1 MHKELKQ
8 LETKD
13 MGMRLRKVREE
24 RKMTRETL
32 AEKVD
37 LSVNFIADVEYGN
50 KSPSIRKFYSLIQ
63 ALDTN
68 ADYILGGNMREID
81 IDEEAAEVYKEIMN
95 ILNQCNGKQLA
106 SLKSISMIYADML
119 KKKV

>member
-81 IDEEAAEVYKEIMN
+81 IDEEAAEAYKAIMN

>member
-32 AEKVD
+32 VEKVD

-81 IDEEAAEVYKEIMN
+81 IDEEAAEAYKEIMN

-119 KKKV
+119 KRKV

>member
-37 LSVNFIADVEYGN
+37 LSVNFI
-50 KSPSIRKFYSLIQ
+50 
-63 ALDTN
+63 
-68 ADYILGGNMREID
+68 YI
-81 IDEEAAEVYKEIMN
+81 
-95 ILNQCNGKQLA
+95 
-106 SLKSISMIYADML
+106 
-119 KKKV
+119 

>member
-1 MHKELKQ
+1 MQQELKQ
-8 LETKD
+8 LDVKS
-13 MGMRLRKVREE
+13 MGRRIRLVRED

-81 IDEEAAEVYKEIMN
+81 IDEEAAEAYKEIMN

>member
-1 MHKELKQ
+1 MQQELKQ
-8 LETKD
+8 LDVKS
-13 MGMRLRKVREE
+13 MGRRIRLVRED

-81 IDEEAAEVYKEIMN
+81 IDEEAAEAYKEIMN
-95 ILNQCNGKQLA
+95 ILNQCNGKQLT

-119 KKKV
+119 KRKV

>member
-81 IDEEAAEVYKEIMN
+81 IDEEAAEAYKEIMN

>member
-81 IDEEAAEVYKEIMN
+81 IDEEAAEAYKEIMN

-119 KKKV
+119 KRKV

>member
-1 MHKELKQ
+1 MSRLDTVSYTHL
-8 LETKD
+8 

-81 IDEEAAEVYKEIMN
+81 IDEEAAEAYKEIMN

-119 KKKV
+119 RRKV

>member
-32 AEKVD
+32 SEKVD

-81 IDEEAAEVYKEIMN
+81 IDEEAAEAYKEIMN

-119 KKKV
+119 KRKV

>member
-63 ALDTN
+63 TLDTN

-81 IDEEAAEVYKEIMN
+81 IDEEAAEAYKEIMN

>member
-50 KSPSIRKFYSLIQ
+50 KSPSISKFYSLIQ

-81 IDEEAAEVYKEIMN
+81 IDEEAAEAHKEIMN
-95 ILNQCNGKQLA
+95 VLNQCNSKQLA

-119 KKKV
+119 RRKV

>member
-81 IDEEAAEVYKEIMN
+81 IDEEAAEAHKEIMN
-95 ILNQCNGKQLA
+95 VLNQCNGKQLA
-106 SLKSISMIYADML
+106 SLKNISMIYADML
-119 KKKV
+119 KRKV

>member
-81 IDEEAAEVYKEIMN
+81 IDEEAAEAYKEIMN
-95 ILNQCNGKQLA
+95 VLNQCNSKQLA
-106 SLKSISMIYADML
+106 SLKNISMIYADML
-119 KKKV
+119 KRKV

>member
-81 IDEEAAEVYKEIMN
+81 IDEEAAEAYKEIMN
-95 ILNQCNGKQLA
+95 ILNQCNGKQLV

>member
-50 KSPSIRKFYSLIQ
+50 KSPSIRKLYSLIQ

-81 IDEEAAEVYKEIMN
+81 IDEEAAEAYKEIMN

>member
-81 IDEEAAEVYKEIMN
+81 IDEEAAEAHKEIMN
-95 ILNQCNGKQLA
+95 VLNQCNSKQLA
-106 SLKSISMIYADML
+106 SLKNISMIYADML
-119 KKKV
+119 KRKV

>member
-68 ADYILGGNMREID
+68 ADYILGGNMREIV
-81 IDEEAAEVYKEIMN
+81 IDEEAAEAYKEIMN

>member
-81 IDEEAAEVYKEIMN
+81 IDEEAAEAYKEIMN

-119 KKKV
+119 RRKV

>member
-81 IDEEAAEVYKEIMN
+81 IDEEAAEAYKEIMN
-95 ILNQCNGKQLA
+95 ILNQCNGKQLT

-119 KKKV
+119 KRKV

>member
-81 IDEEAAEVYKEIMN
+81 IDEEAAEAYKEIMN
-95 ILNQCNGKQLA
+95 ILNQCNGKQLT

-119 KKKV
+119 RRKV

>member
-1 MHKELKQ
+1 MQQELKQ
-8 LETKD
+8 LDVKS
-13 MGMRLRKVREE
+13 MGRRIRLVRED

-81 IDEEAAEVYKEIMN
+81 IDEEAAEAYKEIMN
-95 ILNQCNGKQLA
+95 ILSQCNGKQLA

>member
-1 MHKELKQ
+1 MHKELKR

-81 IDEEAAEVYKEIMN
+81 IDEEAAEAYKEIMN
-95 ILNQCNGKQLA
+95 ILNQCNAKQLA

>member
-1 MHKELKQ
+1 MQQELKQ
-8 LETKD
+8 LDVKS
-13 MGMRLRKVREE
+13 MGRRIRLVRED

-81 IDEEAAEVYKEIMN
+81 IDEEAAEAYKEIMN
-95 ILNQCNGKQLA
+95 ILNQCNGKQLT

>member
-81 IDEEAAEVYKEIMN
+81 IDEEAAEAYKEIMN

-119 KKKV
+119 KRKG

>member
-81 IDEEAAEVYKEIMN
+81 IDEEAAEAYKEIMN
-95 ILNQCNGKQLA
+95 ILSQCNGKQLA